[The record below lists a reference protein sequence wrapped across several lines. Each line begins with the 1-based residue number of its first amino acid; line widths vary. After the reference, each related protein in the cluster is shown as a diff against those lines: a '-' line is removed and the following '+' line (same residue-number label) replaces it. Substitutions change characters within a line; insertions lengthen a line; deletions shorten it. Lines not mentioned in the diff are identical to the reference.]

1 MLQTSKMTKLM
12 LLTLNHLEV
21 ATQPLNS
28 YGSSKDVLFS
38 AELYCITLFKM
49 ASSLKQLT
57 ILHDACH

>member
-1 MLQTSKMTKLM
+1 M

-38 AELYCITLFKM
+38 AELYRITLFKM

>member
-1 MLQTSKMTKLM
+1 M

-28 YGSSKDVLFS
+28 YGCSKDVLFS